1 MVHTV
6 EVLAGRKKAV
16 EVEEFVSVVAQVLE
30 EHTLGMAQ
38 VEEVKS
44 LGQGVEH
51 NLAVVVVG
59 QHQPKVL
66 GDEQTA
72 GFGFGKREKSF

>member
-1 MVHTV
+1 M
-6 EVLAGRKKAV
+6 
-16 EVEEFVSVVAQVLE
+16 LE
-30 EHTLGMAQ
+30 EHTLGVAQ